1 MMCAN
6 IFFGGGRKRIKHVKS
21 KSLDCSHSQKQI
33 FRTFI
38 FGHGYRFLASVFIRI
53 PQPHRHFDPIDV
65 VLSCA
70 VFKAARKILMWNSN
84 LCAIRAW
91 VCVHCTSTTLY
102 TALYRIRNRIVSIC
116 TTIGLGPGAQV
127 QVIFNQINALY
138 ARFTIS
144 LDLVC
149 FGLLSFWV
157 QCTCRGDACIRYDSL
172 T

>member
-1 MMCAN
+1 MCAN

-33 FRTFI
+33 IRTFI
-38 FGHGYRFLASVFIRI
+38 FGHGYRYLASVFIRI

-91 VCVHCTSTTLY
+91 VSYTVRVRVRVRDSGHQPVHEGG
-102 TALYRIRNRIVSIC
+102 N
-116 TTIGLGPGAQV
+116 
-127 QVIFNQINALY
+127 
-138 ARFTIS
+138 
-144 LDLVC
+144 
-149 FGLLSFWV
+149 
-157 QCTCRGDACIRYDSL
+157 YDSATRDSGRL
-172 T
+172 CADQLHACKLAPLSSRMDTCSASKTPISVHLFENVPDSV

>member
-1 MMCAN
+1 MTNMMCAN

-33 FRTFI
+33 IRTFI
-38 FGHGYRFLASVFIRI
+38 FGHGYRYLASVFIRI

-91 VCVHCTSTTLY
+91 VCVHCTRTRTRTIVGTGTNQFTRRGWRLRLRDSRLW
-102 TALYRIRNRIVSIC
+102 TALR
-116 TTIGLGPGAQV
+116 
-127 QVIFNQINALY
+127 
-138 ARFTIS
+138 
-144 LDLVC
+144 
-149 FGLLSFWV
+149 
-157 QCTCRGDACIRYDSL
+157 
-172 T
+172 